1 MKLAA
6 ELGVVIPNTWTT
18 WFFAASLPALIG
30 LALAPLI
37 CYKLSPPSITATPD
51 APAAAAARLEALG
64 PLSRDEGVMAAT
76 MAGAVVLWVGGDAF
90 GVPAVLAAL
99 AGLSVLL
106 LTGVLTWKD
115 CLTYTRYGK

>member
-6 ELGVVIPNTWTT
+6 ELGVAVPNAWTT
-18 WFFAASLPALIG
+18 WFVAASLPALIG
-30 LALAPLI
+30 LLLAPLI
-37 CYKLSPPSITATPD
+37 VYKLDPPSITSTPD
-51 APAAAAARLEALG
+51 APAAAAARLAALG

-76 MAGAVVLWVGGDAF
+76 MAGAVVLWVGGDAL

-106 LTGVLTWKD
+106 LTGVLTWRD
-115 CLTYTRYGK
+115 CLTYTR